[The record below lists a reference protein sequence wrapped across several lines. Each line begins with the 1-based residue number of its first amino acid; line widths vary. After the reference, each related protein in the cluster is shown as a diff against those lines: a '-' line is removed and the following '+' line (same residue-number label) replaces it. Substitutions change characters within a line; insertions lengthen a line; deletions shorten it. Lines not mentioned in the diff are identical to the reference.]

1 MLCPEFQLVVSFSLS
16 YTVLLYHL
24 VSLPYSLSPSLLVT
38 KELKCM
44 SFSRKALLCAAM
56 HLSLSQL
63 PGELLCL
70 ASLLSREL
78 SSAAFHWRQAIA
90 LLHFRCQTS
99 LLVSFPD
106 ATRTY
111 VPFHISFLSIRE
123 LDFLFVVGPC
133 YSSLWLYKV
142 LFISGLIL
150 TRAG

>member
-106 ATRTY
+106 VLHFCHENISALSY
-111 VPFHISFLSIRE
+111 QFPEHKGISFFFLWWDHVTALQSFVYIC
-123 LDFLFVVGPC
+123 LDP
-133 YSSLWLYKV
+133 Y
-142 LFISGLIL
+142 
-150 TRAG
+150 